1 MPWGEGD
8 TPLKEIL
15 QLMKAEKYPFQ
26 ATIEME
32 HPLPQGSSV
41 LAELAKCVQYCRNAL
56 A

>member
-15 QLMKAEKYPFQ
+15 NMMKAEKYAFQ

-32 HPLPQGSSV
+32 HPVPEGSTA
-41 LAELAKCVQYCRNAL
+41 LEELAKCVKCRDAL